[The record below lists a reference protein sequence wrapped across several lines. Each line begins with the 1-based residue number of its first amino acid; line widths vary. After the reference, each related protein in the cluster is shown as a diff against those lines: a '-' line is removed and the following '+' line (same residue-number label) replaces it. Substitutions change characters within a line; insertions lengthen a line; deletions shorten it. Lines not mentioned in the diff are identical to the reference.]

1 METWACIRGRVAVRS
16 FTDQEVP
23 EEMVLRVLE
32 AGRWAPSSKNSQPW
46 HFIVVQ
52 DRATLQELAHLTQT
66 GPYLAGAPMA
76 IVVAMIGA
84 KFPGTDA
91 GRAIQ
96 NMVLAAW
103 EQGLGTCWVANFDQA
118 PTRRLLGLPED
129 AVVITAFPLGF
140 PTAGAARRGKH
151 RKPLAEIASWERFGQ
166 HRPRS
171 EPAST
176 TESL

>member
-16 FTDQEVP
+16 FADEEVP

-52 DRATLQELAHLTQT
+52 DRNTLQELSRLTRT
-66 GPYLAGAPMA
+66 GPHLAQAPLA

-84 KFPGTDA
+84 KFPEADA
-91 GRAIQ
+91 ARAIQ

-103 EQGLGTCWVANFDQA
+103 DQGLGTCWIANFDQE
-118 PTRRLLGLPED
+118 PTRRLLGLPEE
-129 AVVITAFPLGF
+129 AIVVTAFPLGF
-140 PTAGAARRGKH
+140 PTPEAARRGKR
-151 RKPLAEIASWERFGQ
+151 RKPLSEIASWEKFGQ
-166 HRPRS
+166 SRPRS
-171 EPAST
+171 AGRAGV
-176 TESL
+176 

>member
-23 EEMVLRVLE
+23 EEVVLRVLE

-46 HFIVVQ
+46 HFIVVR
-52 DRATLQELAHLTQT
+52 DRATLQELSRLTQT
-66 GPYLAGAPMA
+66 GPYLANAPIA

-84 KFPGTDA
+84 KFPEADA

-103 EQGLGTCWVANFDQA
+103 DQGLGTCWVANFEQE
-118 PTRRLLGLPED
+118 PTRRLLGLPGD
-129 AVVITAFPLGF
+129 AVVITAFPMGF
-140 PTAGAARRGKH
+140 PTAEVAGRGKR

-171 EPAST
+171 EPAAT

>member
-46 HFIVVQ
+46 HFVVVR
-52 DRATLQELAHLTQT
+52 DRATLRELSRLTQT
-66 GPYLAGAPMA
+66 GPYLAKAPMA

-84 KFPGTDA
+84 KFPEADA

-96 NMVLAAW
+96 NMMLAAW
-103 EQGLGTCWVANFDQA
+103 DQGLGACWVANFDQA
-118 PTRRLLGLPED
+118 RTRQLLGLPED
-129 AVVITAFPLGF
+129 AVVITAFPMGF
-140 PTAGAARRGKH
+140 PTAEATRRGKR
-151 RKPLAEIASWERFGQ
+151 RKPLAEIASWDKYGQ
-166 HRPRS
+166 PR
-171 EPAST
+171 AG
-176 TESL
+176 

>member
-46 HFIVVQ
+46 HFVVVR
-52 DRATLQELAHLTQT
+52 DRATLRELSRLTQT
-66 GPYLAGAPMA
+66 GPHLANAPMA

-84 KFPGTDA
+84 KFPEADA

-96 NMVLAAW
+96 NMMLAAW
-103 EQGLGTCWVANFDQA
+103 DQGLGACWVANFDQVA
-118 PTRRLLGLPED
+118 TRQLLGLPEE
-129 AVVITAFPLGF
+129 AVVITAFPMGF
-140 PTAGAARRGKH
+140 PTDEATRRGKR
-151 RKPLAEIASWERFGQ
+151 RKPLAEIASWDKYGQ
-166 HRPRS
+166 PRPG
-171 EPAST
+171 
-176 TESL
+176 